1 MGAIR
6 QKISADEGPKSNF
19 RKTREKIFPI
29 CNPSDIATT
38 YLDVKLAGNMTEP
51 ILQAC
56 IRGERLAQKQLF
68 ERLKGKMFA
77 LCLRYAH
84 SREDAEDML
93 QEGFVKVYRDLKQYS
108 GVGNFEGWARKVFV
122 NTALQ
127 HLQRQKK
134 EPLTYELDGQDFPDD
149 SEFQPG
155 ADEPPVKNMIR
166 ILQQLP
172 PGFRTV
178 FNLHV
183 LEGYSHPEIAEILGI
198 SVGTSK
204 SQLLRAKAQFRK
216 LLETSLT
223 T

>member
-1 MGAIR
+1 MA
-6 QKISADEGPKSNF
+6 
-19 RKTREKIFPI
+19 
-29 CNPSDIATT
+29 
-38 YLDVKLAGNMTEP
+38 EP
-51 ILQAC
+51 DLPAC
-56 IRGERLAQKQLF
+56 LKGDRLAQKQF
-68 ERLKGKMFA
+68 FDRFKGKMFA
-77 LCLRYAH
+77 LCLRYAN
-84 SREDAEDML
+84 SREDAEDIL
-93 QEGFVKVYRDLKQYS
+93 QEGFVKVFRDLRQYT
-108 GVGNFEGWARKVFV
+108 GAGNFEGWVRKVFV

-134 EPLTYELDGQDFPDD
+134 NLLTLELDDQDFPDD
-149 SEFQPG
+149 TEPYPG
-155 ADEPPVKNMIR
+155 DEPPAKNMIR

-204 SQLLRAKAQFRK
+204 SQLLRAKTQFRK
-216 LLETSLT
+216 LLESSLT